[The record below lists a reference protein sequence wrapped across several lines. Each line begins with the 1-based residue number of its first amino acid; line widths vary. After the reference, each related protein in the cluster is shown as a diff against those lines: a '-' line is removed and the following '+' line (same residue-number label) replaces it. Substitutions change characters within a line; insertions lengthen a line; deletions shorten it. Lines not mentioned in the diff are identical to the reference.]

1 MDEYIGQQHAPL
13 RSNLAPKGTND
24 ELVEDFFNRLR
35 TLLTHSSGLICYFL
49 SSFALLFCST
59 QAQGADF

>member
-24 ELVEDFFNRLR
+24 ELVEDFFNRLP
-35 TLLTHSSGLICYFL
+35 TIL
-49 SSFALLFCST
+49 LLFNILQKTVQSVEKDLY
-59 QAQGADF
+59 G